1 MFTGIITDVGVIKG
15 ITRGSGGKW
24 GDTRMIVTTNYHT
37 ATIDIGA
44 SISHSGACMTVTEK
58 GDNWYSID
66 VSDESISKTTMARW
80 SVGTKVNLERP
91 LTGSS
96 EMGGHLVTGHVD
108 AVAKVLSIEEISGS
122 HKISFMVPD
131 EISFGIAAKGSITID
146 GISLTINN
154 VKNNIFDVNI
164 IPHTWNVT
172 TIKDLQLGMEVN
184 IEIDLIARYL
194 ARYFE
199 NKKA

>member
-1 MFTGIITDVGVIKG
+1 MV
-15 ITRGSGGKW
+15 
-24 GDTRMIVTTNYHT
+24 VTTNYDT
-37 ATIDIGA
+37 STINIGA
-44 SISHSGACMTVTEK
+44 SIAHSGACMTVIEK
-58 GDNWYSID
+58 GKNWYSID
-66 VSDESISKTTMARW
+66 VSDESISKSTMGQW
-80 SVGTKVNLERP
+80 SKGTRVNLERP

-108 AVAKVLSIEEISGS
+108 AVASVTSISEIAGS
-122 HKISFMVPD
+122 HKISFIVPD
-131 EISFGIAAKGSITID
+131 EISFGIAPKGSITID

-154 VKNNIFDVNI
+154 VQNNIFDVNI

-172 TIKDLQLGMEVN
+172 TIKDLQLGMKVN

>member
-1 MFTGIITDVGVIKG
+1 
-15 ITRGSGGKW
+15 
-24 GDTRMIVTTNYHT
+24 
-37 ATIDIGA
+37 
-44 SISHSGACMTVTEK
+44 
-58 GDNWYSID
+58 
-66 VSDESISKTTMARW
+66 
-80 SVGTKVNLERP
+80 
-91 LTGSS
+91 
-96 EMGGHLVTGHVD
+96 
-108 AVAKVLSIEEISGS
+108 
-122 HKISFMVPD
+122 MVPD

>member
-1 MFTGIITDVGVIKG
+1 
-15 ITRGSGGKW
+15 
-24 GDTRMIVTTNYHT
+24 
-37 ATIDIGA
+37 
-44 SISHSGACMTVTEK
+44 
-58 GDNWYSID
+58 
-66 VSDESISKTTMARW
+66 
-80 SVGTKVNLERP
+80 VGTKVNLERP